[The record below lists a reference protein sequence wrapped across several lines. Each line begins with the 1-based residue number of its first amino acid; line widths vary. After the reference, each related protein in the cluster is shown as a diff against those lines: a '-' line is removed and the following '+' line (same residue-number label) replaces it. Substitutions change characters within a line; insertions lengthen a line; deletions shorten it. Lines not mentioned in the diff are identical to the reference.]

1 MNHPKVYSH
10 LAGREVSTWSEEWR
24 HECEVA
30 AVLAMTP
37 AQQRSF
43 FEGTTDP
50 ATGRKERGVIEI
62 RGAAAVE
69 RIKADMMRLEDIR
82 RAGKK

>member
-1 MNHPKVYSH
+1 MVRTTNSY

-43 FEGTTDP
+43 FEGATDP
-50 ATGRKERGVIEI
+50 ATGRRERGVIDI
-62 RGAAAVE
+62 RGAASAE
-69 RIKADMMRLEDIR
+69 KIKADMVRLDDLR
-82 RAGKK
+82 RAARR

>member
-1 MNHPKVYSH
+1 MHRTIYSH
-10 LAGREVSTWSEEWR
+10 LAGREVTTASEEWR

-30 AVLAMTP
+30 AVLAMSP

-43 FEGTTDP
+43 FEGSTDP
-50 ATGRKERGVIEI
+50 ATGRKERGVADI
-62 RGAAAVE
+62 RGAASAE

-82 RAGKK
+82 RGSRG